1 MITLR
6 PYQQRAQSMVD
17 ASFGRGGRSVI
28 ACMPTGAGKT
38 LTFASYVVQRI
49 LSGARVVWVAHRRE
63 LINQAAEAFRRL
75 GYTNFA
81 VVQGV
86 PKGDAAFKVPLV
98 LCSIQKVMRTESR
111 LNDPTLVVVDECH
124 LAPSTRYMES
134 LMRWQGQ
141 ARFVGLS
148 ATPDR
153 EGLGKLFEAIV
164 HPVHDSELIAAGV
177 LVPVRLEGESA
188 ARTRVVWDDAGSPSW
203 EPLTLY
209 KEHCILPD
217 GRHRKM
223 LVFCNTREQNAVM
236 IRELAT
242 TGAVIAEVHG
252 EMAGKQRDK
261 VLRDHQEGRITTVVN
276 CGVLTA
282 GYDDTSIEGL
292 MLAAPCL
299 KATTYIQIAGRAR
312 RAHTYPWGP
321 KTEAVI
327 IDLTG
332 AWTDHG
338 RPDSDMWY
346 PLEEGRKHLDCPQCG
361 AELLRGDWLLR
372 KDKNCEAC
380 AGKDGS
386 YRHCPKCGWHFA
398 IPEKE
403 KGEGLTAKER
413 QEFPPSMITL
423 IDAIV
428 SRVPSIVRAERGI
441 QKALENP
448 VSRQQALDW
457 QQRNYDRDD
466 VVVMKATYYALIS
479 YRRKL
484 NQLRKKKGQPSY
496 KFGWCMKTFEGW
508 YGATPSRDWRD
519 YTPEPDERR

>member
-17 ASFGRGGRSVI
+17 ASFGRGARSVI
-28 ACMPTGAGKT
+28 ACLPVGAGKT
-38 LTFASYVVQRI
+38 ISFASYATQAI
-49 LSGARVVWVAHRRE
+49 LRSERVVWVAHRRE
-63 LINQAAEAFRRL
+63 LITQAAEAFRRL

-153 EGLGKLFEAIV
+153 EGLGKLFEEIV
-164 HPVHDSELIAAGV
+164 HPVHDSELVEAGV
-177 LVPVRLEGESA
+177 LVPAQMEGVSE
-188 ARTRVVWDDAGSPSW
+188 RTRVEWDDAGSPSW
-203 EPLTLY
+203 QPIVLY
-209 KEHCILPD
+209 KEHCILPE
-217 GRHRKM
+217 RHRK
-223 LVFCNTREQNAVM
+223 LLTFCNTRKQNAIM
-236 IRELAT
+236 LRELGAAGAT
-242 TGAVIAEVHG
+242 VAEVYG
-252 EMAGKQRDK
+252 DMPGKQRDK
-261 VLRDHQEGRITTVVN
+261 VLRDHQEGRITNVVN

-292 MLAAPCL
+292 LLMAPCL
-299 KATTYIQIAGRAR
+299 KRTTYVQIGGRAR

-321 KTEAVI
+321 KTHAII
-327 IDLTG
+327 IDMTG
-332 AWTDHG
+332 AYTEHG
-338 RPDSDMWY
+338 RPDTDMWY

-413 QEFPPSMITL
+413 QEFPPAMIVL

-428 SRVPSIVRAERGI
+428 SRIPGMARAERGI

-457 QQRNYDRDD
+457 QQKNYDRDD

-484 NQLRKKKGQPSY
+484 NELRKKKGQPSY

-508 YGATPSRDWRD
+508 YGAPPSRDWRD